1 MGMLVDSIKT
11 WCYNK
16 TDKVVG
22 FFYYEEKSIFGRE
35 KTESRSNQE
44 KRDFRCG

>member
-16 TDKVVG
+16 TDKVIG
-22 FFYYEEKSIFGRE
+22 FYYEEESIFGRE